1 MHLPD
6 YLTAEISPSRIAPRH
21 AGVATLTL
29 DSRKLRDF
37 GLTQTNIYLGFAPG
51 EKVSEA
57 TLIPV
62 STVLLP
68 HFQHTAEQPNS
79 LAPQIKLS
87 ADSLTLGSFNGRPR
101 LKGEIELSNIGNAP
115 LEVRNLQMFTSGLE
129 ISLSKTTIEPHTQ
142 AKLKITAIADQLK
155 TAKRT
160 PRILMI
166 TNDPRK
172 PKVVIK
178 INVN

>member
-1 MHLPD
+1 
-6 YLTAEISPSRIAPRH
+6 
-21 AGVATLTL
+21 
-29 DSRKLRDF
+29 
-37 GLTQTNIYLGFAPG
+37 
-51 EKVSEA
+51 
-57 TLIPV
+57 
-62 STVLLP
+62 
-68 HFQHTAEQPNS
+68 
-79 LAPQIKLS
+79 
-87 ADSLTLGSFNGRPR
+87 
-101 LKGEIELSNIGNAP
+101 
-115 LEVRNLQMFTSGLE
+115 MFTSGLE